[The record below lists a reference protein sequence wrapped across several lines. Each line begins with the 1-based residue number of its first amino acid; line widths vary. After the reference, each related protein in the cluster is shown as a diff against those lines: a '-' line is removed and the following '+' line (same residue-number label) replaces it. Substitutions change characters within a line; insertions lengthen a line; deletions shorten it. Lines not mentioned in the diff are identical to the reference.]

1 MDLILGY
8 ILVLIIMGFVTYFV
22 YKKDKKYAAKAN
34 GVLKNRH
41 YYCLH
46 FYLDH

>member
-22 YKKDKKYAAKAN
+22 YKKDKKYHTN
-34 GVLKNRH
+34 
-41 YYCLH
+41 
-46 FYLDH
+46 